1 MASFSLKD
9 RIPYS
14 SHISPEIIKLKG
26 GSYMMCFRLG
36 GVHYVGKS
44 RSEIDSRIVQ
54 IGKFV
59 SGLKAPYRYNLYLQS
74 HCLRSGASAALPADF
89 MPGSFAESL
98 NREYE
103 ERVIYSRPI
112 ISTDYYL
119 SIIYRPYRRILGKS
133 LIKTTR
139 QTIAEFARQAE
150 DTLGKVRDAVL
161 SYFADY
167 DIQPLSCYENDKGVL
182 FSEPLHFLN
191 RIVNLG
197 NNPVPVQRGP
207 IEEYLPTATLTL
219 GNNELIRIDNE
230 GRTRY
235 GVFLTFAEFPSATS
249 TGMLQEFLELP
260 WEMIITQNYV
270 PIDKTEVKGWLDREY
285 NRMLSGDDASETDL
299 QDMQEAK
306 EGVQSDAFVLGEF
319 YWQALLIDDDPQ
331 VLRKKIG
338 QATAILSNCGFTTSV
353 NKIARLHSYFAQF
366 PGNIALQPRK
376 AKLSSFNTAQMMPYQ
391 VQNRGKQFGNMW
403 GSAVAM
409 LRTVNE
415 EVFYFN
421 FHDPEKGVDAKGE
434 DVAGNTIIAGTIGSG
449 KTVLMSFLLAQ
460 TQRYKTKPR
469 IVVFD
474 KDLGTSVFIKA
485 MGGKYSEI
493 ELGKPTGFN
502 PFHLENTPQ
511 NQAFLNELILAILEG
526 DGGKVSA
533 TEKRQ
538 IDEAIK
544 QTLNSPRD
552 IARFDAF
559 TNYLPDGDNSVR
571 QRLHDFAYG
580 KYTWVFNNDEDNFS
594 LDAGIIGIDYTQFLG
609 IPAICTPILMY
620 LFHRIQMLLD
630 GTPTLIA
637 LDEAWTPLSYQQF
650 SSYLENKLR
659 TIRKEK
665 GVLVFATQS
674 PGDFYRGVSEV
685 FMQQIATQI
694 LLPNPNATEEVYIGK
709 VGLQPEEFALIKDMG
724 KYSREFLVRY
734 QGETAHCKLDMRG
747 IDTVKILSGS
757 KSRAILAEK
766 LMREHGSDWMPAYYA
781 ALTKTITDDAA

>member
-1 MASFSLKD
+1 MGTFALNQ

-14 SHISPEIIKLKG
+14 SHITPEIIKLKG

-44 RSEIDSRIVQ
+44 RSEIDSRIIQ
-54 IGKFV
+54 ISKFIA
-59 SGLKAPYRYNLYLQS
+59 GLKAPYRYNLYLQS
-74 HCLRSGASAALPADF
+74 HCLRSGASAALPSDF
-89 MPGSFAESL
+89 AAGSFAESL

-103 ERVIYSRPI
+103 DKVIYSSPI
-112 ISTDYYL
+112 ISTDYFI
-119 SIIYRPYRRILGKS
+119 SIIYRPYKRILGKS
-133 LIKTTR
+133 VIKTTK

-150 DTLGKVRDAVL
+150 DTLGKVRDSVL
-161 SYFADY
+161 SYFAEY
-167 DIQPLSCYENDKGVL
+167 DIQTLSCHENDKGVL

-191 RIVNLG
+191 RILNLS
-197 NNPVPVQRGP
+197 NLPVAVQHAQ

-235 GVFLTFAEFPSATS
+235 GVFLTFSEYPGSTT
-249 TGMLQEFLELP
+249 TGMLQDFLELP

-270 PIDKTEVKGWLDREY
+270 PIDKSEVKGWLDREY
-285 NRMLSGDDASETDL
+285 NRMLSGDDASESDL

-319 YWQALLIDDDPQ
+319 FWQVMLIDDDPQ
-331 VLRKKIG
+331 VLRKRIG
-338 QATAILSNCGFTTSV
+338 QATATLSNCGFVASV
-353 NKIARLHSYFAQF
+353 NKIARLHSYFAQL
-366 PGNIALQPRK
+366 PGNIALQPRS
-376 AKLSSFNTAQMMPYQ
+376 AKLSSINTAQMMPYQ

-421 FHDPEKGVDAKGE
+421 FHDPEKGMDAKGE

-460 TQRYKTKPR
+460 TQRYKVKPR
-469 IVVFD
+469 IVMFD

-502 PFHLENTPQ
+502 PFHLPNTPQ

-533 TEKRQ
+533 AEKRQ

-559 TNYLPDGDNSVR
+559 ANYLPDGENSVR
-571 QRLHDFAYG
+571 QRLHDFSNG
-580 KYTWVFNNDEDNFS
+580 KYAWVFGNDEDNFS
-594 LDAGIIGIDYTQFLG
+594 LDAGIIGIDYTQFLN

-620 LFHRIQMLLD
+620 LFHRVQMLLD
-630 GTPTLIA
+630 GTPVIIA
-637 LDEAWTPLSYQQF
+637 LDEAWTPLSDPRF
-650 SSYLENKLR
+650 AAYLENKLR

-665 GVLVFATQS
+665 GVLIFATQS
-674 PGDFYRGVSEV
+674 PGDFYRGVSEI

-694 LLPNPNATEEVYIGK
+694 LLPNPNANEEIYIEK

-734 QGETAHCKLDMRG
+734 QGETAHCKLNMRG

-757 KSRAILAEK
+757 KSRALLADK

-781 ALTKTITDDAA
+781 ALSNAITEAVA